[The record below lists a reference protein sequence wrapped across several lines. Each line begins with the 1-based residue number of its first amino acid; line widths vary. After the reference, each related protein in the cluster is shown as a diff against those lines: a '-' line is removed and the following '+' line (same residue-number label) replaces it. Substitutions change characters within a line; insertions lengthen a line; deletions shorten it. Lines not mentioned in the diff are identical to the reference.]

1 MSFELAVREGGVGTK
16 IPMNKVDVGQLP
28 IYKDIKGIYPFYAPT
43 ESGKT
48 VIAREFMKHVLQQND
63 IQMVLCFT
71 PAHRPEWDDL
81 SNECNQ
87 RGIAFE
93 YVLKHQLVYCATL
106 MDMQEETFARKGT
119 VGKIVM
125 IWDDQMGAID
135 MTMAPWHEMCRTMAS
150 RARHDEINI
159 VWLEAMLP
167 SRSLPC
173 VPPDSLVSSLSPLRT
188 VLIST
193 KWIASAGTT
202 SLLCLIAKSAFCLL
216 QKPTSK
222 AKNKSFLKH
231 RCINRAALRIYEFQ
245 ALSVTACSHTED
257 RPTPYFTGWC
267 KGTKGIC
274 V

>member
-1 MSFELAVREGGVGTK
+1 MLPREKMSFELAVREGGVGTK

-81 SNECNQ
+81 FKECNE

-159 VWLEAMLP
+159 VWLILAQDP
-167 SRSLPC
+167 TAVSTVVRSNAAVTFFTMC
-173 VPPDSLVSSLSPLRT
+173 PPRQLG
-188 VLIST
+188 LIFESVADCIDIDEVDRVGWNYQFVVFDRKKRLLFVT
-193 KWIASAGTT
+193 KANI
-202 SLLCLIAKSAFCLL
+202 
-216 QKPTSK
+216 
-222 AKNKSFLKH
+222 
-231 RCINRAALRIYEFQ
+231 
-245 ALSVTACSHTED
+245 
-257 RPTPYFTGWC
+257 TPV
-267 KGTKGIC
+267 K
-274 V
+274 